1 MKPASRA
8 AAPSGV
14 TLIEMVVAI
23 AIIGILIAV
32 VTPSM
37 RGAIARQ
44 RVQGVN
50 AELVTDLQMARSV
63 VARHNGDSVS
73 VTFGGDGQMTC
84 YTLHTVPVGITA
96 TCDCTL
102 TPPNVCTPASV
113 QAIKTVQLPRGDG
126 VTLAASPASAVTF
139 APPQGLALPTNFA
152 VDVQSAV
159 SGQLRT
165 TVNGVGRPAV
175 CSPNGSIAGVP
186 TPC

>member
-1 MKPASRA
+1 MKPALRA
-8 AAPSGV
+8 TMPNGV

-23 AIIGILIAV
+23 AIVGILIAV
-32 VTPSM
+32 VAPSM

-63 VARHNGDSVS
+63 VARHNGDSVRVS
-73 VTFGGDGQMTC
+73 FGSNGQMTC
-84 YTLHTVPVGITA
+84 YTLHTVPVGVTA
-96 TCDCTL
+96 SCDCTL

-113 QAIKTVQLPRGDG
+113 QAIKTVQVARGDG
-126 VTLAASPASAVTF
+126 VAIATNPASAVTF
-139 APPQGLALPTNFA
+139 APPQGLATPASFA

-165 TVNGVGRPAV
+165 IVNSVGRPAV